1 MRVFNLA
8 EELEKER
15 KKNKELE
22 KYLKCKKEYTK
33 YLPED
38 VEFVLLTR
46 PDYNRHQEEL
56 QDKVF
61 KLQDIIDKAK
71 EYINTHSEMTDFQIY
86 GIENILTFRGSLE
99 KLLDILQ
106 GDNK

>member
-1 MRVFNLA
+1 MRIFNLA

-38 VEFVLLTR
+38 VEFVLLTK
-46 PDYNRHQEEL
+46 PDYDRHQEEL

-61 KLQDIIDKAK
+61 ELQERIDKATK
-71 EYINTHSEMTDFQIY
+71 ELINIDGNLAY
-86 GIENILTFRGSLE
+86 GKTSDRICYVI
-99 KLLDILQ
+99 DILE

>member
-1 MRVFNLA
+1 MSQIFDIV

-22 KYLKCKKEYTK
+22 KQLKCKKEYTK

-46 PDYNRHQEEL
+46 PDYDRHQEEL

-61 KLQDIIDKAK
+61 ELQERIDKA
-71 EYINTHSEMTDFQIY
+71 IQT
-86 GIENILTFRGSLE
+86 IEKNENKAPVEVILNDIGEALNIL
-99 KLLDILQ
+99 K

>member
-22 KYLKCKKEYTK
+22 TYLKCKKEYTK
-33 YLPED
+33 YLPEN

-46 PDYNRHQEEL
+46 PDYDRHQEEL

-61 KLQDIIDKAK
+61 KLQDKIDKATK
-71 EYINTHSEMTDFQIY
+71 ELINIDSNLEY
-86 GIENILTFRGSLE
+86 GKTSDRICYVI
-99 KLLDILQ
+99 DILK
-106 GDNK
+106 GDNNE